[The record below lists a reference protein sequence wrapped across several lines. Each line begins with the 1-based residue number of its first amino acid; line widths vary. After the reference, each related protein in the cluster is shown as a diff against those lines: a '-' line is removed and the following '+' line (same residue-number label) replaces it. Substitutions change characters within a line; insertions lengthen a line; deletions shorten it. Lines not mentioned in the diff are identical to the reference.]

1 MKRNAAV
8 LIALCLLIIGCDPMN
23 LGPDLSDATSTPA
36 KPDKPAEPVKLDGT
50 IIGTQ
55 YSVDYNNGDIQSTT
69 VNTKNNVFDGNFDTL
84 FASYERSRTC

>member
-1 MKRNAAV
+1 
-8 LIALCLLIIGCDPMN
+8 MN

-36 KPDKPAEPVKLDGT
+36 KPDKPAEPVKTAEPVKLDGT

-69 VNTKNNVFDGNFDTL
+69 VNTKNNVFDGNFDTF